1 MARWER
7 LGTRGNVQDRRGLG
21 TGGMAI
27 GGLGGVGLI
36 VFLLITLLG
45 GGSGLDQVMDQLV
58 TAGPPQQSG
67 VQPEEFQGE
76 DDYEVFTET
85 VLGSTDEVWTEIF
98 ASSSLQYVLPTLV
111 LFRGSTQS
119 ACGGATSAVGPHYC
133 PLDET
138 IYLDETFFDELTTKL
153 GAEGGDVAEAYVIAH
168 EVGHHVQN
176 QLGILPKVQQS
187 QRGLSK
193 TEANQMQVRVEL
205 QADCFAGVWANHSN
219 EDWKNL
225 IEPGDIEA
233 AMKTAAAIGDDR
245 LQKQSQGY
253 VIPDSFTHGSSEQRQ
268 RWFQNGFKGGTIK
281 ACNTFAP
288 TAQL

>member
-36 VFLLITLLG
+36 VFLIVTLLG

-58 TAGPPQQSG
+58 TVGPPQQSG

-76 DDYEVFTET
+76 DDYQVFTET

-98 ASSSLQYVLPTLV
+98 ASSDLQYALPTLV

-138 IYLDETFFDELTTKL
+138 IYLDETFFDELTTRL

-168 EVGHHVQN
+168 EVGHHVQKR
-176 QLGILPKVQQS
+176 LGVMEQVQAAQQQAGSQS
-187 QRGLSK
+187 
-193 TEANQMQVRVEL
+193 EANDLSVRLEL
-205 QADCFAGVWANHSN
+205 QADCLAGVWAYSIRDLGVFLPGEIN
-219 EDWKNL
+219 EAID
-225 IEPGDIEA
+225 
-233 AMKTAAAIGDDR
+233 AAAAVGDDR
-245 LQKQSQGY
+245 IQQAVQGQ
-253 VIPDSFTHGSSEQRQ
+253 VNPESWTHGSAEQRVQ
-268 RWFQNGFKGGTIK
+268 WFTTGFETGDPN
-281 ACNTFAP
+281 ACDTFA
-288 TAQL
+288 A